1 MLLCNILIGG
11 LMPVINSKES
21 KTDQIAEEISR
32 ELEKAG
38 DIVNRKRIKMIIR
51 KLFENKIDASN

>member
-1 MLLCNILIGG
+1 
-11 LMPVINSKES
+11 MPVINSKES